1 MAIHTLFEQ
10 RRADVERGWG
20 SLNKEI
26 ALGFLVAHA
35 LGRTL
40 SDDEAHEVGK
50 RAGKLISTVKARI
63 EKIKDRAEA
72 KRSAAR
78 KAAGKDVALAA
89 TLVVRIADLDSEA
102 AAARGELLEQRY
114 DVGLPAEDAE
124 MQQEQPS
131 ASRASSDELLAKAKA
146 ASIVADAAVEPADT
160 ERVAEML
167 RSDGSSCS
175 YAKYKQLIALL
186 DEREAL
192 QADLIAEAEA
202 AERVRDLVLEKVVSL
217 RTELLATQ
225 RAFEEV
231 ESAHDSAD
239 AAVRQLKGNECALS
253 SAQKIARGLQEIVGG
268 KQCKR

>member
-1 MAIHTLFEQ
+1 MLKKSRDERQKMDERWELSQEEARNHVLQINDTIMERATQQ
-10 RRADVERGWG
+10 RG
-20 SLNKEI
+20 S
-26 ALGFLVAHA
+26 
-35 LGRTL
+35 
-40 SDDEAHEVGK
+40 
-50 RAGKLISTVKARI
+50 
-63 EKIKDRAEA
+63 
-72 KRSAAR
+72 
-78 KAAGKDVALAA
+78 
-89 TLVVRIADLDSEA
+89 A
-102 AAARGELLEQRY
+102 AAAAAAALQQGETEPEVAQKDGRGEH
-114 DVGLPAEDAE
+114 LPK
-124 MQQEQPS
+124 S
-131 ASRASSDELLAKAKA
+131 AAAVTLSAAGGAGGGGGQSCGTA
-146 ASIVADAAVEPADT
+146 ASQTPPAAAP
-160 ERVAEML
+160 L